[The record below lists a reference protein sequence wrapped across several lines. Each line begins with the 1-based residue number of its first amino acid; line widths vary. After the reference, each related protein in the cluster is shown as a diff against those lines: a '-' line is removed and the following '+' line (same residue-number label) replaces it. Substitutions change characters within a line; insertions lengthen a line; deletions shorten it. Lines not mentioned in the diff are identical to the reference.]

1 MIYDGMENYIFIS
14 YAHKDSESVDPII
27 GALEKNGFRVWYDSG
42 IEAGTEWPEY
52 IEERLMNSAVVVVFM
67 TPSAIESR
75 NCRNEINF
83 ALELKKEVLVVYL
96 EKTELLKGM
105 RLQLNST
112 QSLFRNNHATYES
125 FIKELINARVISS
138 CRAGYEELDQ
148 VAPETSKSRSDT
160 RISNIC
166 SIGTNDEYDLWPNGT
181 YSQVINRDKFSVQ
194 FFHVTLLKPI
204 GISGAVSTRK
214 RIYNS
219 EDNLVYDDAADLKIE
234 AEHDK
239 ISTGWII
246 KGKDGTYIPS
256 GKYRFVC
263 SINNS
268 PEFTYYFTI
277 TSNAEEKAAKKKS
290 FFSKLMELFNS

>member
-1 MIYDGMENYIFIS
+1 MENYIFIS
-14 YAHKDSESVDPII
+14 YAHKDSKSVEPII
-27 GALEKNGFRVWYDSG
+27 GAMENSGFRLWYDSG

-52 IEERLMNSAVVVVFM
+52 IEERLMNSSVVVVFM
-67 TPSAIESR
+67 TPAAIESR

-125 FIKELINARVISS
+125 FIKELLDARIISS
-138 CRAGYEELDQ
+138 CRTGNVEMDRA
-148 VAPETSKSRSDT
+148 ETSKSKSDT

-166 SIGTNDEYDLWPNGT
+166 SIGTNDEYDLWPKGI
-181 YSQVINRDKFSVQ
+181 YSSVINRDKYSVQ
-194 FFHVTLLKPI
+194 FFHINLLRPI
-204 GISGAVSTRK
+204 GFTGSVSTSK

-219 EDNLVYDDAADLKIE
+219 EDNLIYDDSSDLKLE
-234 AEHDK
+234 ANHDK

-246 KGKDGTYIPS
+246 KGEDGTYIPS

-277 TSNAEEKAAKKKS
+277 TSDADEKNKKKS
-290 FFSKLMELFNS
+290 FFSKIKELFNS